1 MNNYHLLLME
11 INIHTMRKRQK
22 QSTRNRLI
30 IDNRNSQNTCWAML
44 KEVKNKIKIKVF
56 NQSIDQLVLSKKKKK
71 IQKLLIQEIIVVVA
85 FSWLIWIEMNL
96 NFVKWNENETSQ
108 QQIKSSQINSEYI
121 FFPFNS
127 AILIQPNTHRKKRL
141 LNQSKER
148 KNQTKN
154 RREGGEKYAQKK
166 KNHRSKWSLV
176 FSFFLF

>member
-56 NQSIDQLVLSKKKKK
+56 NQSIDQLVVSKKKKKKKKK

-96 NFVKWNENETSQ
+96 NFRKWNENETSQ

-121 FFPFNS
+121 FSPS
-127 AILIQPNTHRKKRL
+127 IQPYWFNQTHTEKNVCWI
-141 LNQSKER
+141 NQKKER
-148 KNQTKN
+148 IKQRIGGRVEKNTP
-154 RREGGEKYAQKK
+154 KK
-166 KNHRSKWSLV
+166 KKES
-176 FSFFLF
+176 

>member
-56 NQSIDQLVLSKKKKK
+56 NQSIDQLVVSKKKKK
-71 IQKLLIQEIIVVVA
+71 YRNFWFKKLLLLLLSVDWFE
-85 FSWLIWIEMNL
+85 SKWIWIS
-96 NFVKWNENETSQ
+96 ENEMKMKQ
-108 QQIKSSQINSEYI
+108 VNNKSSQVKSTQNI
-121 FFPFNS
+121 FFPLQFS
-127 AILIQPNTHRKKRL
+127 HIDSTKHTQKKTSVESIKRKKES
-141 LNQSKER
+141 NKES
-148 KNQTKN
+148 
-154 RREGGEKYAQKK
+154 EGGWRKIRPKKK